1 MNLKTLLCFI
11 LLISLSVP
19 ASAEVIKIYL
29 NDEFKALIDE
39 DGEVYEGKKLAGE
52 IQENGDVF
60 LKNTFTAFVNK
71 YGDMYIGNTLYSSI
85 EEDGEIYMSGLYKGK
100 IEENGDIYIGDE
112 LSGYAENMDPEERW
126 KVMAYLVL
134 FARAVR

>member
-1 MNLKTLLCFI
+1 MNLKILLCTL
-11 LLISLSVP
+11 LLISLSLP

-29 NDEFKALIDE
+29 NDEFKAVIDE
-39 DGEVYEGKKLAGE
+39 DGEVYEGEKLTGK
-52 IQENGDVF
+52 ILENGDVF

-71 YGDMYIGNTLYSSI
+71 FGDMYIGNTLYSSI
-85 EEDGEIYMSGLYKGK
+85 KENGEIYMSGLYKGK
-100 IEENGDIYIGDE
+100 ITENGDILIGDE
-112 LSGYAENMDPEERW
+112 LSGYAENLDPEERW